1 VKNEN
6 IREPE
11 NQNSEQN
18 QNNKFGEMSES
29 KQNLKQRIVEFHK
42 KLFRVSEIK

>member
-1 VKNEN
+1 MKPACSLTVKNEN

-18 QNNKFGEMSES
+18 QNNKLGEMSES
-29 KQNLKQRIVEFHK
+29 KQI
-42 KLFRVSEIK
+42 